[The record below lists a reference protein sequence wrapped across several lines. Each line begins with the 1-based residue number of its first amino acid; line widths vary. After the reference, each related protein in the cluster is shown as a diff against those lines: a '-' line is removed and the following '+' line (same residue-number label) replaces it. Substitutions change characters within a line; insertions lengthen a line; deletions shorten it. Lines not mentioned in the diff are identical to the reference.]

1 MMHDPPRPPPLPLL
15 PAIAL
20 ATLSLAACAS
30 PPAATTPPEASLAAS
45 PSDLPPVPICRDEML
60 AFVEL
65 TRLAKLH
72 GEGWTVFGPAV
83 DALKQQIL
91 DCIDDNREQY
101 RAL

>member
-1 MMHDPPRPPPLPLL
+1 MTHHPLRLLL
-15 PAIAL
+15 PTIAL
-20 ATLSLAACAS
+20 ASLALAACAS
-30 PPAATTPPEASLAAS
+30 PPDAPPEASLIAS
-45 PSDLPPVPICRDEML
+45 PSDLPPVPICRDEMI

-72 GEGWTVFGPAV
+72 GEGWTVFEPAV

-91 DCIDDNREQY
+91 DCIDDSREQY

>member
-1 MMHDPPRPPPLPLL
+1 MTHDPPRRRLL
-15 PAIAL
+15 LAIAL
-20 ATLSLAACAS
+20 ASLSLAACAS
-30 PPAATTPPEASLAAS
+30 PRDAPPEAALAAS
-45 PSDLPPVPICRDEML
+45 SSDLPPVPICRDEML

-72 GEGWTVFGPAV
+72 GEGWTVFEPAV

-91 DCIDDNREQY
+91 DCIDDNRTQY